1 MIRQLL
7 STALAGFALAAAS
20 VGPAQTAINRSIRPV
35 PAQQQLTPASP
46 QAEEAPRGNGFL
58 GVYLEDGYVEKPG
71 DRVKADLHWGAQIKS
86 VTPDSAAADAGLK
99 EGDLILSINGKE
111 VRTSE
116 ELSNQIATMNAGDK
130 VTLKLLREEKEETV
144 TATLKERPGRNPG
157 VQLAGP
163 NAGTGGG
170 GANAQL
176 GQLLGSQP
184 MIQFGGGPSF
194 AEMDKMFEQLRSQ
207 MDNMRQGMPDP
218 SQIQRGLQN
227 SSTFQSY
234 SMTSS
239 DSRLGVT
246 LQNLTP
252 QLREFFGAPEGVGAL
267 VAEVAEG
274 STAKSA
280 GLKAGDVLTE
290 LNGQTITSPLD
301 AQRAMGAQ
309 SGGAL
314 KIEVIRDKA
323 KVSIS
328 AKPAATPD
336 SPGQDSVTM

>member
-20 VGPAQTAINRSIRPV
+20 VGPAQTAINRSIKPV

-46 QAEEAPRGNGFL
+46 QAEEAPHGNGFL

-144 TATLKERPGRNPG
+144 TATLKERPSRNRG
-157 VQLAGP
+157 VQLADP
-163 NAGTGGG
+163 NGG
-170 GANAQL
+170 GANTQL
-176 GQLLGSQP
+176 GQLLGAQP

-301 AQRAMGAQ
+301 AQRAFSAQ

-328 AKPAATPD
+328 AKPATTPD
-336 SPGQDSVTM
+336 SPSQDSVTM